1 MPKSVKLI
9 LIYVIAMVVLTLSLC
24 GLVYIYAKLIETQ
37 NELAVA
43 VAVLDSYRDKLD
55 PIKRPEIKPI
65 LIDWV
70 YKNSIRI
77 SKQTAADIVSATL
90 KTDHPILLLAL
101 IRVESEFN
109 PAAVS
114 SVGAKGL
121 GQIRFEVHKK
131 ALATLNITDARDLF
145 DIDKNIVA
153 TELILMDMLR
163 MNKGNIVK
171 TLDSYVGGT
180 IVNYR
185 MKVLSRFTEVSVLIR
200 SKEAL

>member
-1 MPKSVKLI
+1 MSISKGKLVI
-9 LIYVIAMVVLTLSLC
+9 SCAALTVGLISSIVF
-24 GLVYIYAKLIETQ
+24 GLVYVIELNKTQ

-77 SKQTAADIVSATL
+77 SRQTATDIVSAAL
-90 KTDHPILLLAL
+90 KTNHPILILAL
-101 IRVESEFN
+101 IRVESEFS
-109 PAAVS
+109 PTAVS

-185 MKVLSRFTEVSVLIR
+185 MKVLSSFMELSILIR
-200 SKEAL
+200 SKEV